1 MKATFAEGFKGILL
15 NERKANKIFVKKSPK
30 PLLAVEKKVFSN
42 FRRKID
48 KIASSESLLFQ
59 FLIIIKQFS
68 VLNF

>member
-15 NERKANKIFVKKSPK
+15 NERKANKIFVEKSPK

-42 FRRKID
+42 FSRKIE